1 MELYVREHIS
11 EDCVNSNGTVRGA
24 KLFQLADE
32 TAFGILN
39 EKFTKYRE
47 NIVGVTNYA
56 DMKFITPTYRY
67 GFIEGYAEVK
77 DCNPARINIS
87 VKLMFRKPKDI
98 DWAECVTGTFSF
110 TCINRDTG
118 TLKRLS
124 KEDINEIQS

>member
-32 TAFGILN
+32 TAFAIIN
-39 EKFTKYRE
+39 EKFSKYRE
-47 NIVGVTNYA
+47 NIVAVTNYA
-56 DMKFITPTYRY
+56 DMKFLCPAYRY
-67 GFIEGYAEVK
+67 GFIKGYAEVSEV
-77 DCNPARINIS
+77 NPARINIGI
-87 VKLMFRKPKDI
+87 KLMFRKPKDI
-98 DWAECVTGTFSF
+98 DWVDCVTGNFSF
-110 TCINRDTG
+110 TCIDKNTR

>member
-1 MELYVREHIS
+1 MKLYAKEHIS
-11 EDCVNSNGTVRGA
+11 EDCVNSNGTVRGT

-32 TAFGILN
+32 TAFGIIN
-39 EKFTKYRE
+39 DKFTKYRE
-47 NIVGVTNYA
+47 NLAVVTNYA
-56 DMKFITPTYRY
+56 DMKFITPAYRY

-87 VKLMFRKPKDI
+87 IKLMFRKPKDI
-98 DWAECVTGTFSF
+98 DWVECVTGTFSF

>member
-1 MELYVREHIS
+1 MKLYAKEHIS
-11 EDCVNSNGTVRGA
+11 EDCVNSNGTVRGT

-32 TAFGILN
+32 TAFGIIN
-39 EKFTKYRE
+39 DKFTKYRE
-47 NIVGVTNYA
+47 NLAVVTNYA
-56 DMKFITPTYRY
+56 DMKFITPAYRY

-98 DWAECVTGTFSF
+98 EWAECVTGTFSF
-110 TCINRDTG
+110 TCINRDTK